1 MLPPSFTASFTRAAM
16 NNPTRGGGFN
26 TAAAA
31 ISLDPPSNSG
41 AEWSKREPSK
51 GAAGGNPVVVVTRP
65 GCCMSHTV
73 TRLLCSLGVSPQV
86 IEISSS
92 ESVAYEQREEVPTI
106 FIGGRL
112 LGGVDKLLAA
122 HINGSLVPQLKE
134 AGALWL

>member
-1 MLPPSFTASFTRAAM
+1 
-16 NNPTRGGGFN
+16 
-26 TAAAA
+26 
-31 ISLDPPSNSG
+31 
-41 AEWSKREPSK
+41 
-51 GAAGGNPVVVVTRP
+51 
-65 GCCMSHTV
+65 MSHTV